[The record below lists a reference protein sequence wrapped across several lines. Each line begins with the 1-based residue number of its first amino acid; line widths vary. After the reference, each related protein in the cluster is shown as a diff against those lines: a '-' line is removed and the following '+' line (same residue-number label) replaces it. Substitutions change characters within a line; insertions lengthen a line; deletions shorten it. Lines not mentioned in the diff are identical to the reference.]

1 MSFLDKLLGRKK
13 VAPVVLTDQGKIE
26 KLISKLTPD
35 IKEDIDSELG
45 NDSFKAAEELA
56 QMGQSAIEPLIKML
70 PISSRAH
77 YALRLI
83 GGETVFQAL
92 CRELETRNWRRI
104 EAAARALG
112 KIGDKRALEP
122 LRLHTGTS
130 SFEIHRAVTE
140 AIASIE
146 QANIGIDD
154 FFMVDYANPV
164 KQVER
169 FWSLQKDFSRDPVKR
184 DQFIKWHAKFVAD
197 MPKMKFD
204 SDKTR
209 GNVWGMLGTMIY
221 YMINPKDISIYKKC
235 PEAAYCYEQCL
246 KYTPERMINIGQ
258 YLKMVK

>member
-1 MSFLDKLLGRKK
+1 MSFLDKLSGRKK
-13 VAPVVLTDQGKIE
+13 VAPVVQTDQGKIE

-35 IKEDIDSELG
+35 IKEDMDSELG

-83 GGETVFQAL
+83 GGETVFQVL

-169 FWSLQKDFSRDPVKR
+169 FWSLQKDFSHDPVKR
-184 DQFIKWHAKFVAD
+184 DQFIKWHVKFVAD
-197 MPKMKFD
+197 MPNMKFD

-221 YMINPKDISIYKKC
+221 YMINPGDTSIYKKC
-235 PEAAYCYEQCL
+235 SEAAYCYEQCL
-246 KYTPERMINIGQ
+246 KYTPERMIDIGQ
-258 YLKMVK
+258 YLERIK